1 MDMNFLVSILVPI
14 GVCVVMPSLIVWFG
28 VKEKM
33 NKDNAQK
40 DVLLAAIEKNPDMDL
55 EKFTK
60 SMAPK
65 EKLIK
70 EKLLGKLQAGSVCT
84 LIGLILLIIG
94 LVNSN
99 VGGSAVWKL
108 DSYCLG
114 GGILLAVGLALLFNF
129 FVGKKMLAKEIEA
142 EEKSHKSE

>member
-1 MDMNFLVSILVPI
+1 
-14 GVCVVMPSLIVWFG
+14 VWFG